1 MIIGGFAICT
11 IILIS
16 NESNWGYYLSGK
28 TVLIIATSILTFL
41 IGDIMG
47 RTIILFNNYR
57 SELECN
63 SFKEKRNTYKIVCFN
78 IKKNK
83 ALVLISILYSLI
95 AFMLQIKYF
104 YNISLLVGN
113 KDGISGMFNYGAAI
127 RSYVTHISVDRSN
140 LEDLIVK
147 LILPLSYV
155 SFYLFISNIV
165 SGKKIRA
172 NFILLITPIIHLL
185 CELLSTNRIGIIYIL
200 IYMTVCTIVVYSIKQ
215 KWSIRNNK
223 KLIKI
228 LMLSCIVVFIFFRI
242 SGYITHRG
250 IGVTLMSQISE
261 YTAGSLVAL
270 DYGLNGKAGIITTA
284 SNLFG
289 GILRVTNKLGFTN
302 ASFMS
307 SNAEFVFWRNGSTN
321 IYTAIYAYV
330 CSFGYIGNYLVFLLM
345 GMVFGRLFKKIMYY
359 NHDPFVVITF
369 SWFIFAP
376 TLSCIADRFLT
387 QILVINV
394 VIQLIFLKLLLKFLK
409 KKFDWI

>member
-1 MIIGGFAICT
+1 
-11 IILIS
+11 
-16 NESNWGYYLSGK
+16 
-28 TVLIIATSILTFL
+28 
-41 IGDIMG
+41 
-47 RTIILFNNYR
+47 
-57 SELECN
+57 
-63 SFKEKRNTYKIVCFN
+63 
-78 IKKNK
+78 
-83 ALVLISILYSLI
+83 
-95 AFMLQIKYF
+95 
-104 YNISLLVGN
+104 
-113 KDGISGMFNYGAAI
+113 
-127 RSYVTHISVDRSN
+127 
-140 LEDLIVK
+140 
-147 LILPLSYV
+147 
-155 SFYLFISNIV
+155 
-165 SGKKIRA
+165 
-172 NFILLITPIIHLL
+172 
-185 CELLSTNRIGIIYIL
+185 
-200 IYMTVCTIVVYSIKQ
+200 MTVCTIVVYSIKQ